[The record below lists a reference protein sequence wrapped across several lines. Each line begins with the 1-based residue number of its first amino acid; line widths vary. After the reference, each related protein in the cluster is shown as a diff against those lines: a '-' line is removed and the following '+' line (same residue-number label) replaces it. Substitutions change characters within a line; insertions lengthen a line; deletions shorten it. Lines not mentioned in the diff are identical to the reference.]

1 MAVSPR
7 PHRYRLL
14 FLLTALHLTT
24 LVSCSCISTTEQKRH
39 VNADFGRSYY
49 NRAAINMVMDSY
61 LRYGV
66 T

>member
-1 MAVSPR
+1 MAVWPR

-24 LVSCSCISTTEQKRH
+24 LVSCSCISIAEQKRH

-49 NRAAINMVMDSY
+49 IQPCSY
-61 LRYGV
+61 
-66 T
+66 